1 MVDVDGECAVA
12 VDVGGDGDVQFVY
25 CFPFLSQEVD
35 LVRVCFNRRPDGAT
49 AVLLIPFLRGGE
61 NLAHLA
67 SHHHT
72 ITYTRDSNRELRAL
86 GDPPAGVQ
94 VVILMPLATTKF
106 LGERVVDHLLKSHK
120 LTVADVFAGIYS
132 QSGKLPCSLLTFG
145 M

>member
-12 VDVGGDGDVQFVY
+12 VDVGGDGDAQFVY
-25 CFPFLSQEVD
+25 RFPCLSQEVD
-35 LVRVCFNRRPDGAT
+35 LVRVCFKGLPTGAT
-49 AVLLIPFLRGGE
+49 AVLLIPFLRGGDSV
-61 NLAHLA
+61 AHLA
-67 SHHHT
+67 SRHT
-72 ITYTRDSNRELRAL
+72 ITYTHDSNQELRAL

-94 VVILMPLATTKF
+94 VVILMPLATKKF

-132 QSGKLPCSLLTFG
+132 QSGKLPCSLSTFG